1 MYLNTKKTLEEIYNT
16 LAKEFASFEKEYF
29 LQFQSDNI
37 FLQPIFDYVG
47 QEKGKRLRPILFF
60 LSQGLIHRP
69 NRRYVKIAVLIE
81 LLHTATLI
89 HDDVVDGSL
98 ERRGKR
104 SLNAVWGD
112 RVSVLLGDYLLARV
126 LSLAVE
132 VERIGVLEIISRVV
146 MEMGRGE
153 LRQTVE
159 GMMQR
164 VSVDDY
170 FNIIREKTA
179 CLFGAACELG
189 GIVMSASAS
198 EKNRLRQLGETFGM
212 AFQIR
217 DDILDFSGHTEFMGK
232 PVGQDVTNGKMT
244 LPLILALEGVSEEEK
259 QGILQRLDSA
269 TEEDGEWIRKFVKR
283 RKGIENAQ
291 EKAQVFLKRAIE
303 LLDTFKPSIY
313 REMLERLVMHD
324 TERVE

>member
-1 MYLNTKKTLEEIYNT
+1 MYLNANMLEEIYNT
-16 LAKEFASFEKEYF
+16 LEKELASFEKVYS
-29 LQFQSDNI
+29 LQFQSDNV

-47 QEKGKRLRPILFF
+47 LERGKRLRPILFF

-69 NRRYVKIAVLIE
+69 SLKYIKIAVLIE

-112 RVSVLLGDYLLARV
+112 RVSVLLGDYLLAKV

-132 VERIGVLEIISRVV
+132 VKRKGVLEIISRVV

-159 GMMQR
+159 GMVRR
-164 VSVDDY
+164 VSVDEY

-179 CLFGAACELG
+179 GLFGAACELG
-189 GIVMSASAS
+189 GIVVSASVS
-198 EKNRLRQLGETFGM
+198 EKNRLRQLGENFGM

-217 DDILDFSGHTEFMGK
+217 DDILDFSGHTELMGK
-232 PVGQDVTNGKMT
+232 PVGQDVTNGKIT
-244 LPLILALEGVSEEEK
+244 LPLILALEGVSDEEK
-259 QGILQRLDSA
+259 HRILQRLACA
-269 TEEDGEWIRKFVKR
+269 TKKDGEWIRKFVKKR
-283 RKGIENAQ
+283 GGIGKAQ
-291 EKAQVFLKRAIE
+291 EKAQVFLRRAME
-303 LLDTFKPSIY
+303 LLDSFKPSFY
-313 REMLERLVMHD
+313 RERLERLVMHD
-324 TERVE
+324 LERVG